1 MINLKTLLFEG
12 SSQVKLT
19 EPFTLSDNDPWEY
32 YVDDKTEI
40 VYTRKKG
47 TTKWLD
53 MKSRLSDTS
62 YKTAVNRILKG
73 PRLSI
78 NSDDNKKDTD
88 QDNKKI
94 KKHDQGI
101 TRDDLGYI
109 ISGKSSV
116 YGKTISL
123 RTNMQ
128 NAGIVILKQLDI
140 DDINR
145 KMGTIDHGVTDV
157 VTTLYPEESKYYQVG
172 DIKTITMPM
181 DRGAYSKQEDPNSGR
196 KFTYLYIVGT
206 NGYKGWIPS
215 NTVKIN
221 S

>member
-78 NSDDNKKDTD
+78 SSDDNKKDTD

-94 KKHDQGI
+94 KKHDRGI

-116 YGKTISL
+116 YGKTISS

-145 KMGTIDHGVTDV
+145 KIGTIDHVVADV
-157 VTTLYPEESKYYQVG
+157 VTTLWPEEAKYYEIG

-181 DRGAYSKQEDPNSGR
+181 ARGAYSKQEDPNSGR

-206 NGYKGWIPS
+206 TGYRGWIPS
-215 NTVKIN
+215 NVVKIN